1 MATRQSVRTE
11 SAWVRWGLTAVAL
24 AFLGLFLFLPLAVVF
39 TEAFR
44 KGLDAYLAAISDPET
59 LSAVRL
65 TLLAAAV
72 TVPLNLLFGLAAAWA
87 IARFSFPG
95 KGLLTALIDV
105 PIAISPVIA
114 GLIFILL
121 FGAHGLLGPWLSA
134 HDIRVV
140 FAVPGILMATAF
152 VTVPYVARN
161 LIPLMQAQG
170 SEEEEAALIL
180 GGNWWQSFWRVTLP
194 NIRWGLIY
202 GAILTNARAMGEFG
216 AVSVVSGRVRGLT
229 TTLPLHVEILYNE
242 YNFAGSFAAASLLV
256 LLALVTLA
264 IKTYAEWQ
272 NARNMALREPPVGE
286 GGPS

>member
-180 GGNWWQSFWRVTLP
+180 GANWWQSFWRVTLP

>member
-1 MATRQSVRTE
+1 VKRQSIRTE
-11 SAWVRWGLTAVAL
+11 SAPVRWGLILVAL

-44 KGLDAYLAAISDPET
+44 KGFDAYLAAIRDPET
-59 LSAVRL
+59 LSAVRM
-65 TLLAAAV
+65 TLAAAAV
-72 TVPLNLLFGLAAAWA
+72 TVPLNVLFGLAAAWA

-95 KGLLTALIDV
+95 RGLLTALIDV
-105 PIAISPVIA
+105 PIAVSPVIA

-121 FGAHGLLGPWLSA
+121 FGAHGLVGPWLA
-134 HDIRVV
+134 ARGIRVV
-140 FAVPGILMATAF
+140 FAVPGILLATAF

-170 SEEEEAALIL
+170 SEEEEAALTL
-180 GGNWWQSFWRVTLP
+180 GASGWQSFWRVTLP

-216 AVSVVSGRVRGLT
+216 AVSVVSGRIRGLT

-242 YNFAGSFAAASLLV
+242 YNFAGSFAVASLLV

-272 NARNMALREPPVGE
+272 TARHMALREPPDAR